1 LLDRYRVR
9 AAELAGPSLRW
20 ANIRLAL
27 FFTALGFTV
36 VGLRHPAEPAIWA
49 LLVAA
54 ASVVAFVAAVVKH
67 GQVKRAEQRVEA
79 LQTIN
84 EQALGRLERDW
95 EAFPG
100 APVLLPE
107 RLPEETAD
115 LDLLGRASL
124 FHLAGTT
131 STELGGTTLA
141 SWFLA
146 PADVDTVRRRQPAVR
161 ELGGMLDLRQE
172 IQLLGQLLTSK
183 APDTVNLV
191 RWSERPSWYEG
202 QGWVIWAARLLA
214 LVITAL
220 MLWWLPQWRS
230 AVMWWVIPVS
240 IGLVLTWSRL
250 KSMGPAFAEVSMGAW
265 AFSHYADALEEVS
278 KATFQSPLLQDLQR
292 DLVAGQQSA
301 HVQLR
306 RLDRILGL
314 VNVRASGMAHFF
326 FQGFLLW
333 DFHTLWLLDRWRDD
347 NRGQVRRWLE
357 ALGEFE
363 ALCALGGL
371 RHDHPDWAFPEFVDG
386 SERQLSATGLG
397 HPLLH
402 PGKAVVNDV
411 RVGPRGSFLLV
422 TGSNMSGKSTL
433 LRAIGVNVVLAQ
445 AGAPVMAR
453 AMALPPVTLGT
464 SFRIRDSLEDGV
476 SYFMAELQRLKEVV
490 DLAAR
495 TGGDEERPLLYLFDE
510 ILLGTNV
517 VERQIAVQQVIA
529 SLVREGAIG
538 AIATHDLTL
547 ADADGLAE
555 ACQPV
560 HFTETFTEVDGEPQM
575 SFDYTLRDGV
585 APTTNALK
593 LLQIVGLGQAADV

>member
-1 LLDRYRVR
+1 M
-9 AAELAGPSLRW
+9 
-20 ANIRLAL
+20 
-27 FFTALGFTV
+27 
-36 VGLRHPAEPAIWA
+36 RHPAEPVIWA
-49 LLVAA
+49 LIVAA
-54 ASVVAFVAAVVKH
+54 VWVVAFVAAVVKH
-67 GQVKRAEQRVEA
+67 GLVKRAEQRITA
-79 LQTIN
+79 LLAVN
-84 EQALGRLERDW
+84 EQALSRLERDW
-95 EAFPG
+95 EVFPL
-100 APVLLPE
+100 APVLLPDP
-107 RLPEETAD
+107 LPEESAD
-115 LDLLGRASL
+115 LDLMGRASL

-141 SWFLA
+141 RWFLK
-146 PADVDTVRRRQPAVR
+146 PADVQTVRRRQSAVR

-172 IQLLGQLLTSK
+172 LQVLGQLLAKKT
-183 APDTVNLV
+183 PDTVNLV
-191 RWSERPSWYEG
+191 RWSERPAWYEG
-202 QGWVIWAARLLA
+202 QGWMIWASRLLT
-214 LVITAL
+214 LVIVIL
-220 MLWWLPQWRS
+220 MAWWLPQWRS
-230 AVMWWVIPVS
+230 TVMWWVLPVS
-240 IGLVLTWSRL
+240 VGLVLTWSRL

-265 AFSHYADALEEVS
+265 AFSHFADALEEVS
-278 KATFQSPLLQDLQR
+278 RATFDSPLLKELQR
-292 DLVAGQQSA
+292 DLVAGEQSA

-314 VNVRASGMAHFF
+314 ANVRSSGMAHFF
-326 FQGFLLW
+326 FQAFLLW

-371 RHDHPDWAFPEFVDG
+371 HHDNPEWGFPEFVDG
-386 SERQLSATGLG
+386 GERQLSAQGLG
-397 HPLLH
+397 HPLLN

-411 RVGPRGSFLLV
+411 QVGPRGSFLLV

-433 LRAIGVNVVLAQ
+433 LRAVGVNVVLAQ

-453 AMALPPVTLGT
+453 SMTLPPVTLGT

-476 SYFMAELQRLKEVV
+476 SYFMAELRRLKEVV

-495 TGGDEERPLLYLFDE
+495 TGGEEERPLLYLFDE

-529 SLVREGAIG
+529 SLVGEGAIG

-547 ADADGLAE
+547 ADADGLAS

-560 HFTETFTEVDGEPQM
+560 HFTETFTEEDGEPQM

-593 LLQIVGLGQAADV
+593 LLQIVGLGPAPRD